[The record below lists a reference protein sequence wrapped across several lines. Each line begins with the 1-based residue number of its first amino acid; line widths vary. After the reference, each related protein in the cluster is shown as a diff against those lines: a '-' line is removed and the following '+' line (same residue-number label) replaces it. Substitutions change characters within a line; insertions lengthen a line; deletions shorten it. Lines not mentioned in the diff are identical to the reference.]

1 MSIRSRKK
9 TECATHE
16 WNTVTAAGLRRSIC
30 TVCGD
35 LMLEAVTFDMTL
47 PEALQKFAVGAR

>member
-1 MSIRSRKK
+1 MSILARKK

-16 WNTVTAAGLRRSIC
+16 WSTLTAAGLRRSIC

-35 LMLEAVTFDMTL
+35 LTIEAVTFDMPL
-47 PEALQKFAVGAR
+47 PESLQKMAIAR

>member
-1 MSIRSRKK
+1 MSILTRKK

-16 WNTVTAAGLRRSIC
+16 WSTVTAAGLRRSIC

-35 LMLEAVTFDMTL
+35 LTIESVTFDMTL
-47 PEALQKFAVGAR
+47 PESLQKMAVGAR